1 LFYCPIRGSLSR
13 PAAPIGGSRSHRP
26 DHIFA
31 RKRWIPQET
40 ATRSAYRSAG
50 THVKTISASPPKRC
64 LFCNTKVPDVTPAP
78 SEDPSASVA
87 SGIGRWTTPMQ
98 WAFLLLLSAV
108 LAAGLELAGI
118 PAALLMGPMV
128 AGAIVGINGGTIRL
142 PRPAFLCAQAL
153 IGTMIAETIRPGILT
168 TFFANWPLFLAVVL
182 SVIAMST
189 LSGFVISRLNIL
201 PGTTAIWGSSAGA
214 ATSMLVMADAYG
226 ADVRLVAF
234 MQYLRIVFV
243 AAAASIVARYWAGID
258 GPGPEIVWF
267 GPIQLV
273 HFLETLALALVGGCL
288 GKWLRIPA
296 GVFLVPFLLGSV
308 FSVSGMLVI
317 EIPEWLLALSYAM
330 LGWNIGLGFT
340 RPILAHARR
349 ALVPTIISI
358 LVLIGFSALLA
369 YLLVQT
375 AGIDP
380 LTAYLATSPGGM
392 DSIAII
398 AASSDVDVPFV
409 MALQTARLLM
419 IMAIGPSLARF
430 VASKAIPPR

>member
-1 LFYCPIRGSLSR
+1 MP
-13 PAAPIGGSRSHRP
+13 
-26 DHIFA
+26 
-31 RKRWIPQET
+31 
-40 ATRSAYRSAG
+40 
-50 THVKTISASPPKRC
+50 
-64 LFCNTKVPDVTPAP
+64 NVTPEP
-78 SEDPSASVA
+78 SEDPSAPVA
-87 SGIGRWTTPMQ
+87 SGIGRWSSPMQ
-98 WAFLLLLSAV
+98 WGFLLLISAI
-108 LAAGLELAGI
+108 LAGGLELTGI

-128 AGAIVGINGGTIRL
+128 AGAIVGMNGGTIRL

-168 TFFANWPLFLAVVL
+168 TFFSNWPLFLAIVL

-189 LSGFVISRLNIL
+189 LSGFVISKLNIL

-273 HFLETLALALVGGCL
+273 PFLETLALALAGGCL

-296 GVFLVPFLLGSV
+296 GVFLVPFLLGSAL
-308 FSVSGMLVI
+308 SVSGMLVI

-358 LVLIGFSALLA
+358 LVLIGFSGLLA
-369 YLLVQT
+369 YILVRA

-398 AASSDVDVPFV
+398 AASSNVDVPFV